1 LGVPWWGVVSSAV
14 APVLLV
20 AGWMVAGG
28 LQPGSCDA
36 VGGAASALA
45 GSISAAG
52 ILLGLLAWFGA
63 ELITGAGQVGLA
75 ERVLGVAQA
84 FWPLAVVLSCCLSQT
99 SCPDVT
105 RGPRW
110 HWPAALNLNFRRIH

>member
-1 LGVPWWGVVSSAV
+1 VD
-14 APVLLV
+14 
-20 AGWMVAGG
+20 VAGG
-28 LQPGSCDA
+28 LQPGSFDA
-36 VGGAASALA
+36 VGGTVSGLA

-63 ELITGAGQVGLA
+63 EQITGAGQVGLA

-84 FWPLAVVLSCCLSQT
+84 SWPLAVVLSCCRSQT

-110 HWPAALNLNFRRIH
+110 HWPAVLSLNFRRIH

>member
-1 LGVPWWGVVSSAV
+1 VPWWGVVSSAV

-20 AGWMVAGG
+20 AGWTLLVGSSPAPSMPSVA
-28 LQPGSCDA
+28 LSAAWLVRSAPPEYCSACLPGSA
-36 VGGAASALA
+36 Q
-45 GSISAAG
+45 
-52 ILLGLLAWFGA
+52 
-63 ELITGAGQVGLA
+63 ITGAGQVGLA

-84 FWPLAVVLSCCLSQT
+84 SWPLAVVLSCCLSQT

-110 HWPAALNLNFRRIH
+110 HWPAVLSLNFRRIH